1 MQPAAPPFSRV
12 SASTGAS
19 LTLGVIALLTALRIA
34 LLVVSPLDL
43 FVDEAQYWLWSTQP
57 AAGYFSK
64 PPLIAWLIA
73 LTAGLAGDAEWAV
86 RLASP
91 LLHAGTAG
99 FVLLAGRALYDAR
112 TGATAAIVYLTL
124 PAVSFSS
131 LLIST
136 DAPLLFFWSAAFY
149 ALIEAERRGGLWW
162 PALGL
167 TLGLGLLAKYAM
179 AFFLIGWLGHALSG
193 GRTSRRGA
201 ALALFVAGACYAPNL
216 VWNAVHHFV
225 SYRHTGADAELGGAG
240 PHPGALLA
248 FVASQAA
255 LLGPGVFLGLLMALR
270 PPADSRVRV
279 LLWFTAPVLVF
290 YLMLAAIAGA
300 NANWAASA
308 YVAGAILAA
317 RGLLTCRWRPALRW
331 ALALNV
337 LLGLALAGVV
347 LRWGDDHV
355 RFPLHADPFKRLRG
369 WEALGRQ
376 IAPWR
381 QRYPADCLLVADRAT
396 AAAMAYYAPPRPA
409 PIVKWH
415 PPGPI
420 RDHFDLTADLA
431 RANCPAWLLIGSPAQ
446 AATILPHF
454 AHVESLGGAL
464 QPQGGRARI
473 HALYRLQGFT
483 GYPTRSDAR

>member
-1 MQPAAPPFSRV
+1 MQAAPRPVSR
-12 SASTGAS
+12 ARAPTGAS
-19 LTLGVIALLTALRIA
+19 FVLGVIALLTALRIA
-34 LLVVSPLDL
+34 LLVASPLDL

-57 AAGYFSK
+57 AAGYYSK

-73 LTAGLAGDAEWAV
+73 LTTRLAGDGEWAV

-99 FVLLAGRALYDAR
+99 FILLAGRALYDAR
-112 TGATAAIVYLTL
+112 TGAAAALVYLTL
-124 PAVSFSS
+124 PAVGFSS

-136 DAPLLFFWSAAFY
+136 DAPLLFFWSAALY

-167 TLGLGLLAKYAM
+167 ALGLGLLAKYAM
-179 AFFLIGWLGHALSG
+179 AFFLLGWLGHALSG

-201 ALALFVAGACYAPNL
+201 ALALIVAGACYAPNL
-216 VWNAVHHFV
+216 VWNAIHQFV

-240 PHPGALLA
+240 LHPGALLG
-248 FVASQAA
+248 FLASQAA
-255 LLGPGVFLGLLMALR
+255 LLGPGVFLGLVMALR
-270 PPADSRVRV
+270 PPADPGIRR

-290 YLMLAAIAGA
+290 YLALAAIAGA
-300 NANWAASA
+300 NANWAVSA
-308 YVAGAILAA
+308 YVTGSILAA
-317 RGLLTCRWRPALRW
+317 RGLLACRWRPALRT

-337 LLGLALAGVV
+337 LLGLALAGSV
-347 LRWGDDHV
+347 LRWGDDDA
-355 RFPLHADPFKRLRG
+355 RFPLRADPFKRLRG
-369 WEALGRQ
+369 WEALGREV
-376 IAPWR
+376 APWR
-381 QRYPADCLLVADRAT
+381 QRYPADCVLVADRAT
-396 AAAMAYYAPPRPA
+396 AAAMAYYALPRPA

-420 RDHFDLTADLA
+420 RDHFDLTRDLA
-431 RANCPAWLLIGSPAQ
+431 HAACPAWLLIGSPAQ
-446 AATILPHF
+446 TAAILPHF

-483 GYPTRSDAR
+483 GYPTRSDAP

>member
-1 MQPAAPPFSRV
+1 MQAAAHPDSRFPTSPPTSRV
-12 SASTGAS
+12 
-19 LTLGVIALLTALRIA
+19 LGIIALLTALRVA
-34 LLVVSPLDL
+34 LLVASPLDL

-73 LTAGLAGDAEWAV
+73 LTTRLAGDAEWAV

-112 TGATAAIVYLTL
+112 TGAAAALVYLTL

-149 ALIEAERRGGLWW
+149 ALIEAERRGGHWW

-167 TLGLGLLAKYAM
+167 ALGLGLLSKYAM
-179 AFFLIGWLGHALSG
+179 VFFLLGWLGHALSG

-201 ALALFVAGACYAPNL
+201 ALALIVAGACYAPNL
-216 VWNAVHHFV
+216 LWNAIHHFV

-240 PHPGALLA
+240 LHPGVLLG
-248 FVASQAA
+248 FIASQAA

-270 PPADSRVRV
+270 PPADPRVRL
-279 LLWFTAPVLVF
+279 LLWFTAPVLTF
-290 YLMLAAIAGA
+290 YLTLAAIAGA
-300 NANWAASA
+300 NANWAVSA
-308 YVAGAILAA
+308 YVAGSILAA
-317 RGLLTCRWRPALRW
+317 RGLLTRTWRPALRT

-337 LLGLALAGVV
+337 LLGLALAGAV
-347 LRWGDDHV
+347 LRWGDDHA

-369 WEALGRQ
+369 WEALGREV
-376 IAPWR
+376 APWR

-420 RDHFDLTADLA
+420 RDHFDLTRDLA
-431 RANCPAWLLIGSPAQ
+431 RANCPAWLLIGSPTQ
-446 AATILPHF
+446 TAAILPHF

-464 QPQGGRARI
+464 QPQGSRTRL

-483 GYPTRSDAR
+483 GYPTRSDAP

>member
-1 MQPAAPPFSRV
+1 MQAAALPDSRAT
-12 SASTGAS
+12 ASTGA
-19 LTLGVIALLTALRIA
+19 LLALGIIALLTALRVA
-34 LLVVSPLDL
+34 LLVASPLDL
-43 FVDEAQYWLWSTQP
+43 FVDEAQYWLWSTAP

-73 LTAGLAGDAEWAV
+73 LTTGLAGDAEWGV

-99 FVLLAGRALYDAR
+99 FILLAGRALYDAR
-112 TGATAAIVYLTL
+112 TGAAAALVYLTL

-149 ALIEAERRGGLWW
+149 GLIEAERRGGLWW

-167 TLGLGLLAKYAM
+167 ALGLGLLSKYAM
-179 AFFLIGWLGHALSG
+179 AFFLVGWLGHALSG

-201 ALALFVAGACYAPNL
+201 ALALIVAGACYAPNL
-216 VWNAVHHFV
+216 LWNAIHHFV

-240 PHPGALLA
+240 LRPGALLG
-248 FVASQAA
+248 FIASQIA

-270 PPADSRVRV
+270 PPGDPRVRL

-290 YLMLAAIAGA
+290 YLALAAIAGA
-300 NANWAASA
+300 NANWAVSA
-308 YVAGAILAA
+308 YVAGTILAA
-317 RGLLTCRWRPALRW
+317 RGLLTCRWRPALRT
-331 ALALNV
+331 ALALNL
-337 LLGLALAGVV
+337 LLGLALAGAV
-347 LRWGDDHV
+347 LRWGDDHA

-369 WEALGRQ
+369 WEALGREA
-376 IAPWR
+376 APWR

-396 AAAMAYYAPPRPA
+396 AAAMAYYATPRPA
-409 PIVKWH
+409 PVVKWH
-415 PPGPI
+415 PPGPV
-420 RDHFDLTADLA
+420 RDHFDLTRDLA
-431 RANCPAWLLIGSPAQ
+431 RADCPAWLLIGSPAQ
-446 AATILPHF
+446 TVAILPHF
-454 AHVESLGGAL
+454 AHVQQLGEAR
-464 QPQGGRARI
+464 QPQGSQDRT

-483 GYPTRSDAR
+483 GYPTRSDAP